1 MLFHRLILPHGVALE
16 IQKKGG
22 YGKIKDCMLNT
33 DSQFKPRPPRLIPSL
48 VEGFNAVAGRIH
60 LIFFPIAIDLFLW
73 FGPLVRV
80 KELLLP
86 VMERAVE
93 LSGEAYGE
101 QGTEIIRNSN
111 ELWAA
116 LLEGFNLLFSLRS
129 YPIGIPSL
137 MVSQGAQNNPLGALR
152 IIEVASFNNA
162 LYMVLGLS
170 VAGIILG
177 SLYFIMVAR
186 AANKSSDPFSISG
199 FLHTTGQSLLLSL
212 ILLMMVIVLG
222 FPAMC
227 LISSLV
233 LILPGLGTLPLLL
246 FGLVFVW
253 IMLPMSFSPHGIFLG
268 GMNASRSIVTSFR
281 LVRSMMSGSGMFLIM
296 VIMLS
301 YGLDALWSTPGVES
315 WMLLVGI
322 FGHGFIS
329 CGLLA
334 STFVF
339 YREGLKWLSD
349 VLKDKQAAV
358 QKAEF

>member
-1 MLFHRLILPHGVALE
+1 
-16 IQKKGG
+16 
-22 YGKIKDCMLNT
+22 MLNT
-33 DSQFKPRPPRLIPSL
+33 DSQVKPRPPRLIPSL
-48 VEGFNAVAGRIH
+48 VEGFNAVAGQIH

-80 KELLLP
+80 RDLLMP
-86 VMERAVE
+86 VMARAAE
-93 LSGEAYGE
+93 LSGEAYGQ
-101 QGTEIIRNSN
+101 QGVEIIKSSK

-116 LLEGFNLLFSLRS
+116 LLEGFNLLFGLRS

-137 MVSQGAQNNPLGALR
+137 MVSQGAQQNPLGSLQ
-152 IIEVASFNNA
+152 IIEIASFNSA
-162 LYMVLGLS
+162 LYLVLGLS
-170 VAGIILG
+170 AVGIVLG
-177 SLYFIMVAR
+177 SLYFILVAR
-186 AANKSSDPFSISG
+186 AANKTSDPFSIPVFFRSA
-199 FLHTTGQSLLLSL
+199 GQSLLLSL
-212 ILLMMVIVLG
+212 ILLMVVIALG

-227 LISSLV
+227 LMSSLV
-233 LILPGLGTLPLLL
+233 LFLPGLGTLPFMV
-246 FGLVFVW
+246 FGLAFIW

-268 GMNASRSIVTSFR
+268 GMNATRSIVTSFK
-281 LVRSMMSGSGMFLIM
+281 LVRSMMTGSGMFLIM
-296 VIMLS
+296 VILLS

-339 YREGLKWLSD
+339 YREGLKWLSE

>member
-1 MLFHRLILPHGVALE
+1 MK
-16 IQKKGG
+16 IQKKYG

-33 DSQFKPRPPRLIPSL
+33 DSQIKPRPPRLIPSL
-48 VEGFNAVAGRIH
+48 VEGFNAVAGQIH
-60 LIFFPIAIDLFLW
+60 LIFFPIAIDLLLW

-80 KELLLP
+80 KDLLMP
-86 VMERAVE
+86 VMARAAE

-101 QGTEIIRNSN
+101 QGVEIIRSSN

-116 LLEGFNLLFSLRS
+116 LLEGFNLLFGLRS

-137 MVSQGAQNNPLGALR
+137 MVSQGAQHNPLGALR
-152 IIEVASFNNA
+152 VIEVASFNNA
-162 LYMVLGLS
+162 FYLVMGLS
-170 VAGIILG
+170 IMGIVLG
-177 SLYFIMVAR
+177 SLYFVLVAR
-186 AANKSSDPFSISG
+186 AANKASDPFSISA
-199 FLHTTGQSLLLSL
+199 FFRSTGQSLLLSL

-233 LILPGLGTLPLLL
+233 LFLPGLGTLPFMV
-246 FGLVFVW
+246 FGLAFVW

-268 GMNASRSIVTSFR
+268 GMNASRSIVTSFK
-281 LVRSMMSGSGMFLIM
+281 LVRSMMAGSGMFLIM

-339 YREGLKWLSD
+339 YREGLKWLSE
-349 VLKDKQAAV
+349 VIKDKQAAV

>member
-1 MLFHRLILPHGVALE
+1 
-16 IQKKGG
+16 
-22 YGKIKDCMLNT
+22 MLNT
-33 DSQFKPRPPRLIPSL
+33 DSQVKPRPPRLIPSL

-80 KELLLP
+80 KELLMP
-86 VMERAVE
+86 VMARASE
-93 LSGEAYGE
+93 LSAEAYGQ
-101 QGTEIIRNSN
+101 QGVEIIKSSN

-116 LLEGFNLLFSLRS
+116 LLDGFNLLFGLRS

-137 MVSQGAQNNPLGALR
+137 MISQGAQNNPLGALR
-152 IIEVASFNNA
+152 VIEVATFDRA
-162 LYMVLGLS
+162 FYLVLGLS
-170 VAGIILG
+170 ALGVVLG
-177 SLYFIMVAR
+177 SLYFLLVAR
-186 AANKSSDPFSISG
+186 ATNKVTDPFNFSAFFHSVE
-199 FLHTTGQSLLLSL
+199 QSLLLSL
-212 ILLMMVIVLG
+212 FLLILVVVLG

-233 LILPGLGTLPLLL
+233 LLLPGLGTLPFMV
-246 FGLVFVW
+246 FGLALVW
-253 IMLPMSFSPHGIFLG
+253 IMLPILFSPHGIFVG
-268 GMNASRSIVTSFR
+268 GMNAGRSIVTSFK

-296 VIMLS
+296 VILLS
-301 YGLDALWSTPGVES
+301 NGLDALWSTPGVEN

-339 YREGLKWLSD
+339 YREGLKWLSE
-349 VLKDKQAAV
+349 VIKNRQSTV

>member
-1 MLFHRLILPHGVALE
+1 M
-16 IQKKGG
+16 
-22 YGKIKDCMLNT
+22 
-33 DSQFKPRPPRLIPSL
+33 
-48 VEGFNAVAGRIH
+48 
-60 LIFFPIAIDLFLW
+60 
-73 FGPLVRV
+73 
-80 KELLLP
+80 
-86 VMERAVE
+86 
-93 LSGEAYGE
+93 
-101 QGTEIIRNSN
+101 
-111 ELWAA
+111 
-116 LLEGFNLLFSLRS
+116 
-129 YPIGIPSL
+129 GI
-137 MVSQGAQNNPLGALR
+137 V
-152 IIEVASFNNA
+152 F
-162 LYMVLGLS
+162 
-170 VAGIILG
+170 G
-177 SLYFIMVAR
+177 SLYFFLVAR
-186 AANKSSDPFSISG
+186 AANKVSDPFSISG
-199 FLHTTGQSLLLSL
+199 FFRSTGQSLLLSL

-233 LILPGLGTLPLLL
+233 LFLPGLGTLPFMV
-246 FGLVFVW
+246 FGLAFVW

-268 GMNASRSIVTSFR
+268 GMNASRSIVTSFK

-339 YREGLKWLSD
+339 YREGLKWLSE